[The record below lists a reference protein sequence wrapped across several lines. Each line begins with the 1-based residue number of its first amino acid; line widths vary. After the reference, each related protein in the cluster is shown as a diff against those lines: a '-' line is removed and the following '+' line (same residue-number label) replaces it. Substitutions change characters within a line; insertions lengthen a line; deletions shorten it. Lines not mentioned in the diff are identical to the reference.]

1 MSASDGC
8 KEDDLDPTFL
18 NRYAHFEQP
27 EDDEDSPQIGTSDD
41 YDDSSTVC
49 SKAETP

>member
-18 NRYAHFEQP
+18 NRYAQFEQP
-27 EDDEDSPQIGTSDD
+27 DNEDSPHIGTSDD
-41 YDDSSTVC
+41 YDSSTAC